1 MATYTGLQPSSPTQ
15 PCLTWYAASPH
26 FTLNCRTFKNTRCAQ
41 DGTLTDSIAAVEAA
55 WTRVAREIGADPV
68 FVIAATHGKRAIDN
82 LARFKPHLRPHE
94 LGAAVDD
101 FERSILFY
109 ADAYA
114 RTRAG
119 SGAAGSSTPP
129 LLSDAGSAPSST
141 ESSCVSSPVQSA
153 LSSTEQLVV
162 VLGPQPEVA
171 NGLAA
176 ALSAVALQE
185 RKRESEREW
194 EVEAAQ
200 VDRAVR
206 ALPGVKALLASIP
219 EGRYAIAT
227 SGAETYGALLHSLP
241 VLWFQSRLSYETL
254 INVSF
259 VQRMAVFL
267 EWASPRPK

>member
-1 MATYTGLQPSSPTQ
+1 MAAYTGLLPSSPTQ
-15 PCLTWYAASPH
+15 PCLTWYATSPH
-26 FTLNCRTFKNTRCAQ
+26 FTLNCRTFQNTHCVQ

-55 WTRVAREIGADPV
+55 WTRVAREIGADPA

-94 LGAAVDD
+94 LGAAVDS

-119 SGAAGSSTPP
+119 SDAAGSSTPS

-141 ESSCVSSPVQSA
+141 ESSRVSSPVQSA
-153 LSSTEQLVV
+153 LASTEQLVV
-162 VLGPQPEVA
+162 ILGPQPELA
-171 NGLAA
+171 NGLAV
-176 ALSAVALQE
+176 ALSAAALQE

-227 SGAETYGALLHSLP
+227 SGAKTYGELLHPLP
-241 VLWFQSRLSYETL
+241 VLRFQSRLS
-254 INVSF
+254 
-259 VQRMAVFL
+259 
-267 EWASPRPK
+267 